1 MKMNNRSPYYSE
13 STTTP
18 RGTTIKKK
26 NDQTGVYTNILR
38 TVPST
43 DPTKKSESRSNKR
56 DMC

>member
-1 MKMNNRSPYYSE
+1 M

-26 NDQTGVYTNILR
+26 NDQTGVATNISR

-43 DPTKKSESRSNKR
+43 DTTKKRESLSIKTE
-56 DMC
+56 MC